1 MADTAAI
8 PIDRLV
14 RIYTK
19 MRAKLQ
25 ELDQEVERIKEEQ
38 KAVKLA
44 IKDQMQTNHLTS
56 AKTEFGTV
64 SLVTKTR
71 FYTQDWDSFKAFM
84 KEHDALDLMERR
96 ISQTNMKTFLEE
108 HPTLM
113 PPGLNSETEFDISV
127 RKVR

>member
-1 MADTAAI
+1 MSDI

-19 MRAKLQ
+19 MRGKLQ

-44 IKDQMQTNHLTS
+44 IKDQMQANHLTS

-64 SLVTKTR
+64 SLISKTR
-71 FYTQDWDSFKAFM
+71 FYTQDWDSFKSFM

-96 ISQTNMKTFLEE
+96 IAQTNMKTFLEE
-108 HPTLM
+108 NPTLM

>member
-1 MADTAAI
+1 MAETAI

-71 FYTQDWDSFKAFM
+71 FYTQDWDSFKSFM

>member
-71 FYTQDWDSFKAFM
+71 FYTQDWDSFKSFM